1 MKDTKWLR
9 KNKLPPKIYTD
20 HMILMIPEKADHT
33 AHMDVVA
40 TGQDTVK
47 KVDRLDYIQLKVSAQ

>member
-1 MKDTKWLR
+1 
-9 KNKLPPKIYTD
+9 
-20 HMILMIPEKADHT
+20 MILMIPEKADHT